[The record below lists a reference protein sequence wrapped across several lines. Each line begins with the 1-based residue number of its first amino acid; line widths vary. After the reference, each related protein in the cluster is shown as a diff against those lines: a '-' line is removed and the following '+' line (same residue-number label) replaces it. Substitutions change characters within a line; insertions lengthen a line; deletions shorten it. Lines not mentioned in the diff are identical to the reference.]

1 MIRSALPPHFGGER
15 MFQYFLKRLLALLP
29 KVLIITLLVF
39 FGLEMIP
46 GDAVTRAFPPDQL
59 RSLTEA
65 QIEALRESR
74 GLNDPAPVRYVRWL
88 GDLLRG
94 DMGYST
100 VSGNAISDVLKTR
113 LPATVELCGLALLIS
128 SVLGILLGCTSAR
141 HKNSLIDYFNTT
153 LGILGTSVP
162 DFFYGM
168 CFIML
173 FALRLKWLPT
183 GGRSGVGDTGLW
195 GNLQY
200 LIMPAFCLAIGLIAY
215 LMRVTRNSMLDVMSR
230 DYVKTARAKGE
241 SERVIFYKHC
251 FRNGCTP
258 VLILLISRFSFLV
271 AGTTVIETVFNYPGM
286 GLLLI
291 TAITGKDMSVAMMI
305 LLLVSLMVLF
315 TSFLTDMITALM
327 DPRVRFGKEDGT

>member
-1 MIRSALPPHFGGER
+1 
-15 MFQYFLKRLLALLP
+15 
-29 KVLIITLLVF
+29 
-39 FGLEMIP
+39 
-46 GDAVTRAFPPDQL
+46 
-59 RSLTEA
+59 
-65 QIEALRESR
+65 
-74 GLNDPAPVRYVRWL
+74 
-88 GDLLRG
+88 
-94 DMGYST
+94 
-100 VSGNAISDVLKTR
+100 
-113 LPATVELCGLALLIS
+113 
-128 SVLGILLGCTSAR
+128 
-141 HKNSLIDYFNTT
+141 
-153 LGILGTSVP
+153 
-162 DFFYGM
+162 
-168 CFIML
+168 ML
-173 FALRLKWLPT
+173 FALKLKWLPT

-291 TAITGKDMSVAMMI
+291 TAITDANGHEEADDDGHVRRDDDSAPC
-305 LLLVSLMVLF
+305 LSDG
-315 TSFLTDMITALM
+315 SFHELSD
-327 DPRVRFGKEDGT
+327 